1 MIQKK
6 NGGFCFMRKS
16 DLKTIKEVNAYIRS
30 LEKLA
35 RAFYEVGD
43 NFPLG
48 DIDVSHRPYTRVHD
62 ILKFDPADNSIV
74 ADMLNPERGSFYSIS
89 YDIEEYI
96 DAVKQDLDYF
106 ESQVYDMEEGM

>member
-1 MIQKK
+1 
-6 NGGFCFMRKS
+6 MRKS
-16 DLKTIKEVNAYIRS
+16 DLKTIKEVNAYLRS

-35 RAFYEVGD
+35 NAFYEVGN

-48 DIDVSHRPYTRVHD
+48 NIDESRRTSTRVYD

-74 ADMLNPERGSFYSIS
+74 ADMLNPEYGSFFAIC